1 MNLGRNKIE
10 AGSTSPLGKLF
21 ISSKTLKEINLGKNN
36 ISDDGITILKEIIGD
51 WQIGLHMFNVRDNN
65 ISEKSAND
73 FASFLKGHVLF
84 FPILFFHKLKIFNL
98 KKGLKY

>member
-1 MNLGRNKIE
+1 MDNDISDAGFIKICNNLVSNTGFHTLNLGRNKIE

-51 WQIGLHMFNVRDNN
+51 
-65 ISEKSAND
+65 
-73 FASFLKGHVLF
+73 
-84 FPILFFHKLKIFNL
+84 
-98 KKGLKY
+98 

>member
-84 FPILFFHKLKIFNL
+84 FPILFFS
-98 KKGLKY
+98 